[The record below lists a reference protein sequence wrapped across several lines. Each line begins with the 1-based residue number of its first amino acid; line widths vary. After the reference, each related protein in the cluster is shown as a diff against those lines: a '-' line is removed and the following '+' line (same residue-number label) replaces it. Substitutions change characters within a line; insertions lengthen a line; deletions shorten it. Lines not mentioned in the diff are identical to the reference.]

1 MSCTAKTWKELNKG
15 KIKIKIPLPQQ
26 AKPREHL
33 ARGDIVLGQSIGWLT
48 DVCWA
53 PFACWV
59 LFLALFWKKED
70 TEVISNSCDPMDCS
84 LPGSSIHEILQ
95 ARILEWVAISSSRGF
110 SWPRDWTQVSC
121 IAGRFFTIWAT
132 RETWHMLNGKGKMEG
147 INRATSWISS
157 YKLKKKG
164 RKKEICIAKNFD

>member
-26 AKPREHL
+26 AKTREHL

-59 LFLALFWKKED
+59 LFLALFGKKED

-95 ARILEWVAISSSRGF
+95 ARILEWIAISFSRGSSR
-110 SWPRDWTQVSC
+110 PRNQTWVSS
-121 IAGRFFTIWAT
+121 ISGRFFT
-132 RETWHMLNGKGKMEG
+132 
-147 INRATSWISS
+147 NRAMKEPPFKYSIYYISIYFLISWTIWNCHFG
-157 YKLKKKG
+157 Y
-164 RKKEICIAKNFD
+164 